1 MGISDWSSDVC
12 SSDLTAYAAAFG
24 RVLEKIGIRVL
35 NRRVACIGRRK
46 KFDLSLLAPPA
57 EGSVEA
63 AKRTMRQ
70 VWLGGAW
77 HEAGIY
83 SRLDLPLGAVIPG
96 PAILEQSDTTIQ
108 IGRASCR
115 ERVCQYV

>member
-24 RVLEKIGIRVL
+24 RVLEKIGVRVL
-35 NRRVACIGRRK
+35 NLRVACIGRRK

-57 EGSVEA
+57 DGSVEA

-77 HEAGIY
+77 HEAGIR
-83 SRLDLPLGAVIPG
+83 SEERRVGKECD
-96 PAILEQSDTTIQ
+96 ST
-108 IGRASCR
+108 CR
-115 ERVCQYV
+115 YRWSPSH